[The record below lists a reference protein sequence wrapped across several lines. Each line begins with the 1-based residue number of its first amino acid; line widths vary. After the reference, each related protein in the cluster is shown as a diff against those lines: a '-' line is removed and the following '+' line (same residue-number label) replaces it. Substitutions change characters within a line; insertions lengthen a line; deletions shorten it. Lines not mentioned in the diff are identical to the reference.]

1 MNEVLLCLLSGGV
14 AAAVIKAAESLI
26 TWKLNRKAAQE
37 DKEDNKKELALKN
50 EQAVVEQLKTEVA
63 SLRLGE
69 RVILRDRIRY
79 LGRVYIKS
87 GEIDFDDRQDL
98 VDMHSVY
105 HTKLG
110 GNGNLD
116 GLMKDVMDLP
126 LKK

>member
-87 GEIDFDDRQDL
+87 GEINFDDRQDL

-105 HTKLG
+105 HTELG

>member
-79 LGRVYIKS
+79 LGRVYVKS

-105 HTKLG
+105 HTELG

>member
-79 LGRVYIKS
+79 LSRVYIKS

-105 HTKLG
+105 HTELG

>member
-79 LGRVYIKS
+79 LGRVYIES

-105 HTKLG
+105 HTELG

>member
-105 HTKLG
+105 HTELG

>member
-87 GEIDFDDRQDL
+87 GEIGFDDRQDL

-105 HTKLG
+105 HTELG